1 MTRFLKNVILFVIAV
16 VLIPL
21 SVANRHTV
29 SLSLNPLDPQ
39 DPRLTIP
46 DIPLFWIIFA
56 SLGVGIIVGGLGAW
70 AKQGRWRKEAR
81 VKRREAAKW
90 HKEADQLREMNT
102 AGQPASI
109 SRDWQDR
116 ATATPPDRPT
126 LPCVLSP
133 ATRSMPAW
141 KTGPFLKRC
150 AGPIAP
156 AQSPPRHP
164 LAHRPAEPAA
174 RRAYR
179 TAGLD

>member
-1 MTRFLKNVILFVIAV
+1 

-81 VKRREAAKW
+81 VKRREADRW
-90 HKEADQLREMNT
+90 HNEADR
-102 AGQPASI
+102 
-109 SRDWQDR
+109 
-116 ATATPPDRPT
+116 
-126 LPCVLSP
+126 
-133 ATRSMPAW
+133 
-141 KTGPFLKRC
+141 LK
-150 AGPIAP
+150 AV
-156 AQSPPRHP
+156 H
-164 LAHRPAEPAA
+164 EPAKGPA
-174 RRAYR
+174 LPAPTSSRNA
-179 TAGLD
+179 A